1 MKVEA
6 VGKIQME
13 SIEREKSQ
21 EVLKNSISNM
31 KMQNEGVYD
40 QQAINFARKR
50 GEIKEQEIE
59 SRVNRL
65 KIYMDKQRELNN
77 IA

>member
-1 MKVEA
+1 MKIEA
-6 VGKIQME
+6 IGKIQTE
-13 SIEREKSQ
+13 SIERDRSQ
-21 EVLKNSISNM
+21 EELKNSISNM

-40 QQAINFARKR
+40 QKAVNFAMKR
-50 GEIKEQEIE
+50 GELREKEIE

-65 KIYMDKQRELNN
+65 KVYMDQQRNLNN

>member
-65 KIYMDKQRELNN
+65 KIYMDKQRDLNN

>member
-1 MKVEA
+1 
-6 VGKIQME
+6 ME
-13 SIEREKSQ
+13 
-21 EVLKNSISNM
+21 
-31 KMQNEGVYD
+31 MQNEGVYD
-40 QQAINFARKR
+40 HQAINFALKR

>member
-40 QQAINFARKR
+40 QQAINFALKR

-65 KIYMDKQRELNN
+65 KIYMGKQRELNN

>member
-6 VGKIQME
+6 IGRIQTE
-13 SIEREKSQ
+13 SIERVRRQ
-21 EVLKNSISNM
+21 EVLKNSISYM

-40 QQAINFARKR
+40 QQAINFAMKR
-50 GEIKEQEIE
+50 GELREKEIE

-65 KIYMDKQRELNN
+65 KVYMDQQRNLNN

>member
-40 QQAINFARKR
+40 QQAINF
-50 GEIKEQEIE
+50 GSSQI
-59 SRVNRL
+59 SGN
-65 KIYMDKQRELNN
+65 
-77 IA
+77 

>member
-40 QQAINFARKR
+40 QQAINFALKR

>member
-65 KIYMDKQRELNN
+65 KIYMDKQQELNN